1 MSEAKAV
8 FRGVQMLIA
17 AGMEAM
23 ILGSWRT
30 IAPLLRDLRVQSGPL
45 HSHNVERNYGTAR
58 LVR

>member
-1 MSEAKAV
+1 
-8 FRGVQMLIA
+8 MLIA

-30 IAPLLRDLRVQSGPL
+30 IASPLRDLRVQSGLL
-45 HSHNVERNYGTAR
+45 HSHSVERNYGTAF